1 MKYNKNKEFS
11 EIKKNPSQGKRISAV
26 RRAENMVWTAAGVY
40 DFEPQFLSFWQD
52 GTPDFYTNSI
62 IGYAHKWYFT
72 TAMQTLF
79 STINDSLHRDLY
91 DGLLWFVLENC
102 TFEREVSARPA
113 LNEMQLFLCKK
124 IPGSGIKPFQTAV
137 DGSEQYCLCFAGRK
151 MSYYSRAGY
160 RACLHKREKTFQRT
174 YLKWFCNR
182 SGDHPQGHFGFST
195 IFPLQWT
202 AGQTYFSLSLFH
214 ASKEETSESLSFT
227 YCPK

>member
-1 MKYNKNKEFS
+1 MVFYNCHADTFFHDQWFASPGSLRWTSLVCSWELHFWTGS
-11 EIKKNPSQGKRISAV
+11 LCPSRSQWNA
-26 RRAENMVWTAAGVY
+26 
-40 DFEPQFLSFWQD
+40 
-52 GTPDFYTNSI
+52 
-62 IGYAHKWYFT
+62 
-72 TAMQTLF
+72 
-79 STINDSLHRDLY
+79 
-91 DGLLWFVLENC
+91 
-102 TFEREVSARPA
+102 
-113 LNEMQLFLCKK
+113 LFLCKK

-137 DGSEQYCLCFAGRK
+137 DGSEQYCLCIAGRK

-227 YCPK
+227 YCPKWQTFRWIWFFISPWRKRNRQNRSWL

>member
-1 MKYNKNKEFS
+1 
-11 EIKKNPSQGKRISAV
+11 
-26 RRAENMVWTAAGVY
+26 
-40 DFEPQFLSFWQD
+40 
-52 GTPDFYTNSI
+52 
-62 IGYAHKWYFT
+62 
-72 TAMQTLF
+72 MQTLF
-79 STINDSLHRDLY
+79 PRSMIRFTGISTMDFS
-91 DGLLWFVLENC
+91 G
-102 TFEREVSARPA
+102 
-113 LNEMQLFLCKK
+113 LFLRTALLNGKSLPVPLSMKCVIPMQK

-137 DGSEQYCLCFAGRK
+137 DGSEQYCLCIAGRK